1 MATLGG
7 GAAGS
12 ETQLNQNK
20 YTQSLA
26 YLFFLQMG
34 AKIVHDLLQAEN
46 NLKKISSSIF
56 FWVNLHCTQR
66 ELIEKDVATENRK
79 RMQGVKD
86 HAATWVKKNTS
97 KRKLAGWKKRNII
110 FNILNPNLKWTAESN
125 PENVDFFLIH
135 VSLNCNDV
143 NLEIWFTYL

>member
-1 MATLGG
+1 
-7 GAAGS
+7 
-12 ETQLNQNK
+12 
-20 YTQSLA
+20 
-26 YLFFLQMG
+26 MG
-34 AKIVHDLLQAEN
+34 AKIVHDLQAEN